1 MYKMHFVVPLTETS
15 TVEIEDGK
23 VLEVIKLEHDE
34 NLLLSDAPTTSY
46 QHQSMVE
53 ESDNVIIMPPNVSQG
68 EEHSEMIHFVDEQ
81 QPILKFG
88 SYAEFKR
95 TLNEYEAQTITKFI
109 LRNQSKQFPT
119 QGMIYLSVGSE
130 RLDFSLKI

>member
-1 MYKMHFVVPLTETS
+1 MEG
-15 TVEIEDGK
+15 EK
-23 VLEVIKLEHDE
+23 VLEVIKLEHGDG
-34 NLLLSDAPTTSY
+34 NLLLSDAPTTSFQHPS
-46 QHQSMVE
+46 QHQNMVE
-53 ESDNVIIMPPNVSQG
+53 ESDNVIIMSPSNTSQE
-68 EEHSEMIHFVDEQ
+68 EEHGEIYHFVDEQ

-119 QGMIYLSVGSE
+119 QGLSVFLMSFLKAKLFVLFCMINN
-130 RLDFSLKI
+130 RLTVE